1 MVLTKA
7 DTLDYLKNRIT
18 KSRIEDLMIVTG
30 KMYGENRKQI
40 LADIQSQFKGQT
52 IVVRSSC
59 SNEDSSETSNAGH
72 YDSILDVDAD
82 DRDAVCHAV
91 ETVFDSYKKDLPDIR
106 NEQVL
111 IQTQTKSIISSGVIF
126 SREIKSGRLYY
137 AISYDEDSTDA
148 VTSGSG
154 GKTIYIARTAKSS
167 SLPERWGVLITAMRE
182 LEDIF
187 PEYPLDVEFAVGA
200 DMTVTIFQVRPLAA
214 CIKKLENPSDYKED
228 RAKNDRIFGELINKI
243 KQQYQKLSDLLYEK
257 QAILSDMAFWNP
269 AEIIGVNPHPL
280 DFFLYREIITKAAW
294 NQGLTTI
301 GYRVVDGDLM
311 YRVGNKP
318 YISLRKSFLC
328 LMPAD
333 LDEDMVK
340 KLLAFYD
347 RKILSDITAHDK
359 IEFEIVFSN
368 YDFTTEDR
376 LQELLEYGFTKGE
389 IQDLS
394 GSLFRLTDHAI
405 CNFRQN
411 RMQDIRSLNGLK
423 VHRENIRNNWLM
435 AAKDVNTSIQYF
447 IELIESIKQYGTPKF
462 ARQARLAFISKAL
475 CRSLSAKGY
484 FTSREIDD
492 FMMSIYTVA
501 SEYDSDFQDFAE
513 GRITRAA
520 FDEKYGHLRSGTYD
534 ITCETYEERDF
545 DSSKASET
553 AKKQRQ
559 RMERLKHTPLDPE
572 KVEQALSDIGFGVDA
587 KKFVEFLKDSMEE
600 REYFKFEFT
609 KSLSLAIDILINIGE
624 MLNFSKEDMAYLTV
638 DDIIAVYHKPE
649 TEIRRI
655 WEQVITENRKAY
667 TDASD
672 LILQDVICNKQQLE
686 YIEMVEARPN
696 FITSEIVTGAVVVLE
711 DEESKR
717 DDAGAVDVADKIVVI
732 PKADPGYDWIFA
744 KGIRGFITKYG
755 GVASHMAI
763 RCAEFNIPAAI
774 GCGDVIYNYVT
785 GLDKLTLDC
794 KNGKILK
801 EE

>member
-154 GKTIYIARTAKSS
+154 GKTIYIARTAESS
-167 SLPERWGVLITAMRE
+167 SLPERWGVLVTAMRE

-200 DMTVTIFQVRPLAA
+200 DLIVTIFQVRPLAA

-280 DFFLYREIITKAAW
+280 DFSLYREIITKAAW

-359 IEFEIVFSN
+359 IEFEVVFSN

-394 GSLFRLTDHAI
+394 GSLFRLTDHVI

-435 AAKDVNTSIQYF
+435 AAKDVNTSIRYF

-534 ITCETYEERDF
+534 ITCETYAEQDF

-559 RMERLKHTPLDPE
+559 KSE
-572 KVEQALSDIGFGVDA
+572 A
-587 KKFVEFLKDSMEE
+587 KRS
-600 REYFKFEFT
+600 
-609 KSLSLAIDILINIGE
+609 
-624 MLNFSKEDMAYLTV
+624 
-638 DDIIAVYHKPE
+638 
-649 TEIRRI
+649 
-655 WEQVITENRKAY
+655 
-667 TDASD
+667 
-672 LILQDVICNKQQLE
+672 
-686 YIEMVEARPN
+686 
-696 FITSEIVTGAVVVLE
+696 
-711 DEESKR
+711 
-717 DDAGAVDVADKIVVI
+717 
-732 PKADPGYDWIFA
+732 
-744 KGIRGFITKYG
+744 
-755 GVASHMAI
+755 
-763 RCAEFNIPAAI
+763 
-774 GCGDVIYNYVT
+774 
-785 GLDKLTLDC
+785 
-794 KNGKILK
+794 
-801 EE
+801 